1 MSKGRRGQ
9 QMVFQDPLNTERYNW
24 KGGWSFFFVAE
35 AKDLHAAHHD
45 RAIIFLVTAKQT
57 PISSNVLAEANAS
70 HTPHNA
76 KYPQGR

>member
-1 MSKGRRGQ
+1 V
-9 QMVFQDPLNTERYNW
+9 VFQDPLNTKKYNW

-57 PISSNVLAEANAS
+57 PISSYVLAEAHAP
-70 HTPHNA
+70 HTSHNA
-76 KYPQGR
+76 KYPQGG